1 MSSPTSG
8 GGSAKF
14 PSREKPGRLS
24 PGTPSGRAAP
34 PVDPKVV
41 KEEAEEQSVENEQEK
56 DDHVEPPSKKV
67 PETTDKEET
76 NAGNLETDNTTQ
88 ATVDGSKAED
98 AEKQSLEASLSTN
111 SY

>member
-1 MSSPTSG
+1 MSVQG
-8 GGSAKF
+8 K
-14 PSREKPGRLS
+14 KL
-24 PGTPSGRAAP
+24 
-34 PVDPKVV
+34 K
-41 KEEAEEQSVENEQEK
+41 EQSVENEQEK
-56 DDHVEPPSKKV
+56 DDNVEPPSKEV

-76 NAGNLETDNTTQ
+76 NADNLETTQ

>member
-1 MSSPTSG
+1 LVG
-8 GGSAKF
+8 AVLYLDF
-14 PSREKPGRLS
+14 CLNLDFFLYILS
-24 PGTPSGRAAP
+24 NERAR
-34 PVDPKVV
+34 
-41 KEEAEEQSVENEQEK
+41 EEAEEQSVENEQEK
-56 DDHVEPPSKKV
+56 DDNVEPPSKEV

-76 NAGNLETDNTTQ
+76 DADNLETDNTAQ

>member
-14 PSREKPGRLS
+14 PSRVKLGRLS
-24 PGTPSGRAAP
+24 PGTPSERAAP

-41 KEEAEEQSVENEQEK
+41 SVQGKKPKEQSVENEQEK
-56 DDHVEPPSKKV
+56 DDNVEPPSKEV

-76 NAGNLETDNTTQ
+76 NADNLETTQ

>member
-14 PSREKPGRLS
+14 PSREKLGRLS

-34 PVDPKVV
+34 PVDPK
-41 KEEAEEQSVENEQEK
+41 SVENEQEK
-56 DDHVEPPSKKV
+56 DDNVEPPSKEV

-76 NAGNLETDNTTQ
+76 NADNLETTQ

>member
-14 PSREKPGRLS
+14 PSREKLGRLS
-24 PGTPSGRAAP
+24 PGNPSGRAAP
-34 PVDPKVV
+34 TSGIPRGRKPKS
-41 KEEAEEQSVENEQEK
+41 QSVENEQEK
-56 DDHVEPPSKKV
+56 DDNVEPPSKEV

-76 NAGNLETDNTTQ
+76 NADNLETDNTTQ

-98 AEKQSLEASLSTN
+98 AEKQSLEGKFN
-111 SY
+111 FN